1 MSYGNGIK
9 LTAGFDVGAKTPLDS
24 KSRVETIAER
34 DAFVTN
40 NLAYEGLEVYVVA
53 TKKKYRF
60 NGTDWIDLDSNTGG
74 TGLTETQAAN
84 LTGAYNHSLSDHAPV
99 NAEKNVQSDWSVI
112 DENSDAFI
120 KNKPTIPTETSQLT
134 NNSGYI
140 TADTIS
146 SDLTFQVGSVT
157 QLEAGSAPTV
167 SIRGTYP
174 NFFFDFGIPVG
185 GETLYMYYGR
195 LSYQDVGGSVIQYNQ
210 ITEDMIKKGVTDGK
224 LTKETSKTT
233 MGKTSMG
240 AIADTAAGDYIIMVV
255 PAAKNYTVTKDNGIG
270 GKVIFDEETAGANG
284 IDITIDSVACKLYGE
299 MLISQGEM
307 FLYVDKKE
315 VI

>member
-1 MSYGNGIK
+1 
-9 LTAGFDVGAKTPLDS
+9 
-24 KSRVETIAER
+24 
-34 DAFVTN
+34 
-40 NLAYEGLEVYVVA
+40 
-53 TKKKYRF
+53 
-60 NGTDWIDLDSNTGG
+60 
-74 TGLTETQAAN
+74 
-84 LTGAYNHSLSDHAPV
+84 
-99 NAEKNVQSDWSVI
+99 
-112 DENSDAFI
+112 
-120 KNKPTIPTETSQLT
+120 
-134 NNSGYI
+134 
-140 TADTIS
+140 
-146 SDLTFQVGSVT
+146 
-157 QLEAGSAPTV
+157 
-167 SIRGTYP
+167 
-174 NFFFDFGIPVG
+174 
-185 GETLYMYYGR
+185 MYYGR